1 MKIVALLLVVVVVF
15 GVGIGRM
22 LLSARTEL
30 VAQHEAV
37 TAAWD
42 KVDVA
47 LQPRGELIANL
58 METVKDFALRERD
71 VLTGV
76 AQARVL
82 LIAAKGPEQ
91 RIQANSALDN
101 AIGRLLVVVENYPE
115 LRSSAKFQRLIEEL
129 REIEAQIAVERRK
142 YNERVQRYN
151 IGIEQFPKNM
161 AAALFGFTRNDAYFL
176 TEPAA
181 SRESQK
187 VRF

>member
-22 LLSARTEL
+22 LLSARAEL
-30 VAQHEAV
+30 VAQREAV
-37 TAAWD
+37 AAAWE

-58 METVKDFALRERD
+58 VDTVKDFTFRERD

-76 AQARVL
+76 AQARIL
-82 LIAAKGPEQ
+82 LIDAKGPEQ
-91 RIQANSALDN
+91 RIQANSALDG
-101 AIGRLLVVVENYPE
+101 AVGRLLVVVENYPE
-115 LRSSAKFQRLIEEL
+115 LRSSAQFQRLIEEL
-129 REIEAQIAVERRK
+129 RETEAQIAVERRK
-142 YNERVQRYN
+142 YNEKVQAYN

-161 AAALFGFTRNDAYFL
+161 AAAVFGFRRNDAYFL

-181 SRESQK
+181 SRETPK